1 MQLSDGVSP
10 LIPELR
16 PSLVTTLLLTLDR
29 LLLHRDRYTAVLL
42 VWLVLEITGCLITTG
57 VASQSTPFVPV
68 MDPAY
73 RELDALAAIGL
84 VEVPSLLQ
92 RPYSRLAFG
101 RLTTQARINLDSLSN
116 TEGRFREAL
125 VSLEK
130 EFAVEIALLCVDT
143 GQLCG
148 VAGPTSVLREVR
160 VDFTMASSLGRDM
173 RTAYAPEDF
182 ISGVVNPLLQRNSGR
197 VLSDG
202 LTGGLEATL
211 DIQVISHVSAQ
222 LRPRAWVA
230 RPRRATELGDATLL
244 DGYLRGV
251 FGGFG
256 LEVGRNH
263 LLRGRSRAAGP
274 LLSNNSRGLDMVR
287 LSRESPWRLPW
298 LFRFLGPVTGAAW
311 VADLGS
317 DRFIPHSKLIGFELG
332 ARPNRYI
339 ELGLSLLNQ
348 QGGEGAPEASW
359 GDRLR
364 DIFLIMPA
372 GAEISDKILSTD
384 IVLTFPNSG
393 IELFVSALST
403 DPDYQLSYRLAESW
417 WDEAIWSTGLKWSG
431 LGPDGRFD
439 TWIEGHHAGV
449 RPHTHHQF
457 KDGLTVDC
465 RVFGDPLGPLSNS
478 WQSGIAWTGTKD
490 ILQVELFHEV
500 HSGDDWE
507 NEGTPFRWVRVKD
520 NPDEIRFRIITNWTR
535 NHKTSDLQTSVR
547 LGYERVTRFDFTEV
561 NRSNYMAQVQFT
573 WVPN

>member
-1 MQLSDGVSP
+1 ML
-10 LIPELR
+10 
-16 PSLVTTLLLTLDR
+16 LVTNKLVLN
-29 LLLHRDRYTAVLL
+29 RDRRSAVLL
-42 VWLVLEITGCLITTG
+42 LWFTLEFVGSLLIAEAHAQ
-57 VASQSTPFVPV
+57 ASPYVPI

-73 RELDALAAIGL
+73 LELDALVAIGL

-101 RLTTQARINLDSLSN
+101 RLTKQARINMDSFSA
-116 TEGRFREAL
+116 TKGRFREDLA
-125 VSLEK
+125 SLEK
-130 EFAVEIALLCVDT
+130 EFAFEIGLLCDDM
-143 GQLCG
+143 GPHCG
-148 VAGPTSVLREVR
+148 VTGPTSVLREVR
-160 VDFTMASSLGRDM
+160 VDFTMARSPERDM
-173 RTAYAPEDF
+173 RTAYASEDF
-182 ISGVVNPLLQRNSGR
+182 IKGVVNPLLQRNSGR
-197 VLSDG
+197 ILSDG
-202 LTGGLEATL
+202 LTGGLESTL
-211 DIQVISHVSAQ
+211 DIQVTSHVSAQ

-230 RPRRATELGDATLL
+230 RPRRAAELGDVTLL

-251 FGGFG
+251 FGGFA

-263 LLRGRSRAAGP
+263 LLRGRSRDAGP
-274 LLSNNSRGLDMVR
+274 LLSNNARGLDMVR

-298 LFRFLGPVTGAAW
+298 LLRFLGPVTGAAW

-348 QGGEGAPEASW
+348 QGGKGAPEASW

-364 DIFLIMPA
+364 DIFLVMPA
-372 GAEISDKILSTD
+372 GAEISDKILSVD
-384 IVLTFPNSG
+384 MVLTFPNSG
-393 IELFVSALST
+393 IELFASALST
-403 DPDYQLSYRLAESW
+403 DPDYQLSYRIAESW
-417 WDEAIWSTGLKWSG
+417 WDEAIWVAGLKWSG
-431 LGPDGRFD
+431 LGPDGRID

-457 KDGLTVDC
+457 KDGLTVDD
-465 RVFGDPLGPLSNS
+465 RVLGDPLGPLSTS
-478 WQSGIAWTGTKD
+478 WQSGIAWTGTED
-490 ILQVELFHEV
+490 ILQVELFREV
-500 HSGDDWE
+500 YSGDDWE
-507 NEGTPFRWVRVKD
+507 NASDPFRWVRAKN

-547 LGYERVTRFDFTEV
+547 LGYEHVTRFDFTDV

>member
-1 MQLSDGVSP
+1 MPMIGIGGVGNNN
-10 LIPELR
+10 R
-16 PSLVTTLLLTLDR
+16 GLVDRQMVFLLWLTLEFVGS
-29 LLLHRDRYTAVLL
+29 LL
-42 VWLVLEITGCLITTG
+42 ITGANAQ
-57 VASQSTPFVPV
+57 ASPYVPT

-73 RELDALAAIGL
+73 VELDALAAIGL

-92 RPYSRLAFG
+92 RPYSRMAFA
-101 RLTTQARINLDSLSN
+101 RLTKQARTNVDSLSD
-116 TEGRFREAL
+116 TRGRFRETLAR
-125 VSLEK
+125 LEK
-130 EFAVEIALLCVDT
+130 KFSVEIALLCDDT
-143 GQLCG
+143 GLHC
-148 VAGPTSVLREVR
+148 AAANLTSVVREVR
-160 VDFTMASSLGRDM
+160 LDVTMASSPGRDI
-173 RTAYAPEDF
+173 RTAYASEDF

-197 VLSDG
+197 ILSDG
-202 LTGGLEATL
+202 LTGGLESTL
-211 DIQVISHVSAQ
+211 DIQVTSHVSAQ
-222 LRPRAWVA
+222 LRPRAWIA
-230 RPRRATELGDATLL
+230 RPQGAAELGDATLL

-251 FGGFG
+251 FGGFA

-263 LLRGRSRAAGP
+263 LLRGRSRDAGP
-274 LLSNNSRGLDMVR
+274 LLSNNAGGLDMVR

-298 LFRFLGPVTGAAW
+298 LLRVLGPVTGAAW
-311 VADLGS
+311 VSDLGS

-348 QGGEGAPEASW
+348 QGGKGAPEASW

-364 DIFLIMPA
+364 DIFLVMPA
-372 GAEISDKILSTD
+372 GAEISDKILSAD
-384 IVLTFPNSG
+384 MVLIFPNSG
-393 IELFVSALST
+393 IELFASALST

-457 KDGLTVDC
+457 KNGLTVDG
-465 RVFGDPLGPLSNS
+465 RVLGDPLGPLSNS
-478 WQSGIAWTGTKD
+478 WQSGIAWTGTEN
-490 ILQVELFHEV
+490 ILQVELFREV
-500 HSGDDWE
+500 YSGDDWE
-507 NEGTPFRWVRVKD
+507 NEGTPFQWVRVKD

-535 NHKTSDLQTSVR
+535 NHKASELQTSVR
-547 LGYERVTRFDFTEV
+547 LGYERVTRFNFTDV